1 MKVARRSTQPRELVR
16 LSPLQFS
23 LSVSI
28 VVILLGGAG
37 LAGYFYGLKHAVP
50 PTGEAG
56 LGSAGGIQN
65 RAESKPSMGGTQ
77 TSVTFYSE
85 LKEPRKDVPSTVPP
99 RPVESTRAAVE
110 AKPAAPPASASG
122 IRDPVTGRGSL
133 MLQVASY
140 KDQANARKLLQD
152 LSAEGYTGT
161 VVRAELG
168 ERGVWF
174 RVRIGPYSDERE
186 AERVLK
192 KLRDE
197 RKLKG
202 YIVK

>member
-1 MKVARRSTQPRELVR
+1 
-16 LSPLQFS
+16 
-23 LSVSI
+23 

-77 TSVTFYSE
+77 ASVTFYSE

-140 KDQANARKLLQD
+140 KDQANAQKLLQD

-168 ERGVWF
+168 ERGLWF
-174 RVRIGPYSDERE
+174 RVRIGPYSDEGE